1 MKKGGASP
9 YLLDINHFPAL
20 KCLVSRKGL
29 KCILLSAAVGG
40 AVISVLYYWF
50 KSRSSSKAST
60 LHSEVIG
67 GLDDIDTLDTNVT
80 DYYSQ
85 TKLPSIR
92 SARSVFS
99 RTSNLSENRLTLS
112 RSRKSSLPC
121 TTNDSDVDGSCS
133 GLDYRRL
140 GLHALAGV
148 VEHLESLMSKVKIL
162 EDKGLSTSTSNS
174 EHLINDLRILL
185 EHAYRLRE
193 QYKQQ
198 LVHDESYPQ
207 ESMGSSTTSQ
217 EDTSSFFSA
226 SEQLDL
232 TELELLMQFNVRR
245 PLYYNALK
253 LLNEGEVPYRS
264 LRTQFV
270 GCELDIEYLGKVHC
284 LRQAFDYIFDC
295 HEPTDWFIEVGKR
308 NVCRLLLCLGYP
320 LTDFEENYDRLMEF
334 IISQKNKPNNMM
346 SEELFAKGVKTINFY
361 DVVIDLM
368 LLEAFEL
375 LANPPSSVLS
385 VTRHKWL
392 SDNFKR
398 CALDSTVWTILL
410 AKRKLLKYPDGF
422 YAHYYSMVGTV
433 LPALAWGFLG
443 PNENYFHICD
453 RFREIII
460 SFIRESFICYD
471 TSTSSTLARISCS
484 NGLPLYFSEHSIKHD
499 KFDKSIFN
507 NYSLDENLMNSTID
521 SNDSNHDYNNR
532 NSGDDN
538 SSAGTTISESGP
550 TIVCQSDQL
559 PQTISPNTIHRQIG
573 LRYTTVEDLAND
585 LYKLINVYSQDLL
598 NMFIDELKLSE
609 NTLPFELESN
619 PVQPILCRKVE

>member
-1 MKKGGASP
+1 MTKEGVLSYIFHIDQLPSP
-9 YLLDINHFPAL
+9 KYF
-20 KCLVSRKGL
+20 VSRKGL
-29 KCILLSAAVGG
+29 KSLLLSAAVGG
-40 AVISVLYYWF
+40 AVISVVYYWL
-50 KSRSSSKAST
+50 RSKRLKRPTSQSEDVDDVDAATT
-60 LHSEVIG
+60 LSMHTI
-67 GLDDIDTLDTNVT
+67 

-85 TKLPSIR
+85 TKLSSNR
-92 SARSVFS
+92 SAGSVLS
-99 RTSNLSENRLTLS
+99 RTSNMSDKRLLSSAR
-112 RSRKSSLPC
+112 RSPPLI
-121 TTNDSDVDGSCS
+121 TNDFDDCSCS
-133 GLDYRRL
+133 GLDYKKL

-162 EDKGLSTSTSNS
+162 EEKGLSPSSSDSDN
-174 EHLINDLRILL
+174 LINDLRILL

-198 LVHDESYPQ
+198 LVIHDSTYRQGSLESL
-207 ESMGSSTTSQ
+207 TTQ

-226 SEQLDL
+226 SEQIDL

-253 LLNEGEVPYRS
+253 LLNEGEVPYRA

-284 LRQAFDYIFDC
+284 IRQGFDYIFNC
-295 HEPTDWFIEVGKR
+295 PKPASWVIEVGKL
-308 NVCRLLLCLGYP
+308 NVCRLLHCLKYP
-320 LTDFEENYDRLMEF
+320 LIDFEENYDRLMEF
-334 IISQKNKPNNMM
+334 IISQQNKPNNMM
-346 SEELFAKGVKTINFY
+346 SEELFSKGVKVINFY

-368 LLEAFEL
+368 LLDAFEL

-443 PNENYFHICD
+443 PNENYFRICD

-460 SFIRESFICYD
+460 SFIRELFICYD
-471 TSTSSTLARISCS
+471 TSTLITTTSSCS
-484 NGLPLYFSEHSIKHD
+484 NGLPLFFNEHSIQQQQYE
-499 KFDKSIFN
+499 FDKSTSTK
-507 NYSLDENLMNSTID
+507 YSSKKDFVNSTID
-521 SNDSNHDYNNR
+521 SNDSLISNN
-532 NSGDDN
+532 NNNDDEG
-538 SSAGTTISESGP
+538 SSCTMSESGP
-550 TIVCQSDQL
+550 TVICQSDQF
-559 PQTISPNTIHRQIG
+559 PQSVVSSKTTYRQIG
-573 LRYTTVEDLAND
+573 LRYTTVEELASD
-585 LYKLINVYSQDLL
+585 LYHLTDVYYQDLL
-598 NMFIDELKLSE
+598 HMFVEESKSLENMLPTELQ
-609 NTLPFELESN
+609 SN
-619 PVQPILCRKVE
+619 PLQPMLCP

>member
-1 MKKGGASP
+1 
-9 YLLDINHFPAL
+9 
-20 KCLVSRKGL
+20 
-29 KCILLSAAVGG
+29 
-40 AVISVLYYWF
+40 
-50 KSRSSSKAST
+50 
-60 LHSEVIG
+60 
-67 GLDDIDTLDTNVT
+67 
-80 DYYSQ
+80 
-85 TKLPSIR
+85 
-92 SARSVFS
+92 
-99 RTSNLSENRLTLS
+99 
-112 RSRKSSLPC
+112 
-121 TTNDSDVDGSCS
+121 
-133 GLDYRRL
+133 
-140 GLHALAGV
+140 
-148 VEHLESLMSKVKIL
+148 
-162 EDKGLSTSTSNS
+162 
-174 EHLINDLRILL
+174 
-185 EHAYRLRE
+185 
-193 QYKQQ
+193 
-198 LVHDESYPQ
+198 
-207 ESMGSSTTSQ
+207 
-217 EDTSSFFSA
+217 
-226 SEQLDL
+226 
-232 TELELLMQFNVRR
+232 
-245 PLYYNALK
+245 
-253 LLNEGEVPYRS
+253 
-264 LRTQFV
+264 
-270 GCELDIEYLGKVHC
+270 
-284 LRQAFDYIFDC
+284 
-295 HEPTDWFIEVGKR
+295 
-308 NVCRLLLCLGYP
+308 
-320 LTDFEENYDRLMEF
+320 MEF

-346 SEELFAKGVKTINFY
+346 AEELFAKGVKTINFY

-471 TSTSSTLARISCS
+471 ASTSSTLARISCS

-507 NYSLDENLMNSTID
+507 NYSLDENLMDSTID

-585 LYKLINVYSQDLL
+585 LYKLINVYSEDLL
-598 NMFIDELKLSE
+598 NMFIDELKSSE

>member
-1 MKKGGASP
+1 MKKESVLT
-9 YLLDINHFPAL
+9 YLQHIGQCPVL
-20 KCLVSRKGL
+20 KCFVSRKGL
-29 KCILLSAAVGG
+29 KSLLLTASVGG
-40 AVISVLYYWF
+40 AVISVLYYWLV
-50 KSRSSSKAST
+50 SRRPSEAIIN
-60 LHSEVIG
+60 SEVVRD
-67 GLDDIDTLDTNVT
+67 LADVDTYDMRVE
-80 DYYSQ
+80 DYCSQ
-85 TKLPSIR
+85 TKVSSNR

-99 RTSNLSENRLTLS
+99 RTSNLSEKRLTVDTG
-112 RSRKSSLPC
+112 KSALPF
-121 TTNDSDVDGSCS
+121 TTYDPEMDSSFFGV
-133 GLDYRRL
+133 DYRKL

-162 EDKGLSTSTSNS
+162 DDKGLSTSSSNS

-198 LVHDESYPQ
+198 LVYDDSYPQ
-207 ESMGSSTTSQ
+207 ESLESSATSQ

-232 TELELLMQFNVRR
+232 TELELLMQFNVQR

-253 LLNEGEVPYRS
+253 LLNGGEVPYRA

-284 LRQAFDYIFDC
+284 LRQAFDYIFHC
-295 HEPTDWFIEVGKR
+295 REPTDWVIEVGKR
-308 NVCRLLLCLGYP
+308 NVCRLLHCLGYP
-320 LTDFEENYDRLMEF
+320 LTDFEGNYDRLMEF
-334 IISQKNKPNNMM
+334 INSQKNKPNNMM
-346 SEELFAKGVKTINFY
+346 AEELFAKGVKVINFY

-375 LANPPSSVLS
+375 LANPPSTVLS

-422 YAHYYSMVGTV
+422 YAYYYSMIGTA

-453 RFREIII
+453 RFREIIV

-471 TSTSSTLARISCS
+471 TTSSSTLATISCS
-484 NGLPLYFSEHSIKHD
+484 NGLSLILNEHSMKQNE
-499 KFDKSIFN
+499 FDKIILN
-507 NYSLDENLMNSTID
+507 NYSVDKNLKNSTIY
-521 SNDSNHDYNNR
+521 SNNINHGG
-532 NSGDDN
+532 GDD
-538 SSAGTTISESGP
+538 SSADTTISESGP
-550 TIVCQSDQL
+550 TIVCLSDQL
-559 PQTISPNTIHRQIG
+559 PQTVSSNTVHRQIG

-598 NMFIDELKLSE
+598 NMFINESKLCE
-609 NTLPFELESN
+609 NMLPVELESN
-619 PVQPILCRKVE
+619 PIQPMLCRSVE